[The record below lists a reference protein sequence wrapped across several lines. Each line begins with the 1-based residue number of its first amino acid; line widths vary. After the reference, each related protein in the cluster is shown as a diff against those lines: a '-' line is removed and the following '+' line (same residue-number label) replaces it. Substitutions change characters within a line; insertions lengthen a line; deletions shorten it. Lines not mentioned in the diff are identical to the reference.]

1 MTSALEQFAE
11 VASRPDP
18 EIELERA
25 ALLLG
30 SIANDGALDLDRCR
44 DQLDQI
50 AERSRA
56 NLARLEKSAFAP
68 ARAVSITLFNEL
80 GYRGNASDYYDP
92 QNSFLHQVLER
103 RLGIPISLSLLYIAV
118 ARRLDID
125 ARGVGFPGHFLVR
138 VQSSEDG
145 GGKLIMDPFNG
156 GHSLNT
162 EQLGEL
168 LARRNGAGAKLEK
181 AMLEPISNVAILTRM
196 LFNLAGIYGQRND
209 WSRSLAVLERLA
221 VLDPA
226 NQRIARELID
236 LRARMKT
243 LN

>member
-1 MTSALEQFAE
+1 MTSSLEQFAE
-11 VASRPDP
+11 IASRPDP
-18 EIELERA
+18 EIELELA

-30 SIANDGALDLDRCR
+30 SIANDGALDLERCR
-44 DQLDQI
+44 VQLDEL

-56 NLARLEKSAFAP
+56 NLSRLEKSSFSP

-80 GYRGNASDYYDP
+80 GFRGNTSDYYDP
-92 QNSFLHQVLER
+92 QNSFLHQVLDR
-103 RLGIPISLSLLYIAV
+103 RLGIPISLSVLYISV
-118 ARRLDID
+118 ARRLGVD

-138 VQSSEDG
+138 VQSPDDA
-145 GGKLIMDPFNG
+145 GKLIMDPFNG

-162 EQLGEL
+162 EQLSEL
-168 LARRNGAGAKLEK
+168 LTRRNGAGAKLEK
-181 AMLEPISNVAILTRM
+181 TMLEPISNMAILTRM

-221 VLDPA
+221 VLDPS